1 MKRYEDAET
10 VIQKYYS
17 KDNICLPTRLGL
29 DFILRG
35 IQATYIHATQ
45 LVLM

>member
-1 MKRYEDAET
+1 MKRNEDTET
-10 VIQKYYS
+10 VIQKHYS
-17 KDNICLPTRLGL
+17 KDNICLPTKLGL

-35 IQATYIHATQ
+35 IQATFIHAAQ